1 MNGTALSSASL
12 APSPAEPPRR
22 IASIDA
28 LRGLVMFTMIFVND
42 IHGASHEIVPWWM
55 RHFQE
60 DGNGMTFVDLVF
72 PAFLFIVGMSI
83 PFAIG
88 SRRTRHEPSWKI
100 LLHVAGRTAALLFL
114 GILMV
119 NDESQ
124 APAADDW
131 SPALWAVLMYASAI
145 FAFCDLAARRKS
157 SETQRRFNALG
168 ISTWVLRAIGL
179 ASLVYLTFSFR
190 GEHEQRILR
199 LSPFSIH
206 TEWYG
211 ILGLV
216 GWAYLAA
223 AAAFWIFR
231 TNRTALLGCVA
242 VLMCLYPAE
251 RTHLFEHFHVR
262 PAIWLSNIV
271 NLGETLGS
279 QAAIAVAGVLLG
291 TILLTPESSTDR
303 TRLKFTILFILG
315 FSSAAFLLHG
325 LYGINKNAATPSW
338 CLWAC
343 AITAALWLVLYF
355 VCDVWRIGAI
365 AKPLRLAGQNVL
377 LAYLLSNLLGP
388 LLELLQ
394 LSDWYDSL
402 AGPHLANAVARSAG
416 TALIILSFTVLLNR
430 FGFRL
435 KI

>member
-1 MNGTALSSASL
+1 MNGTAISSTSL
-12 APSPAEPPRR
+12 GPSLAEPPRR

-55 RHFQE
+55 RHFKE

-83 PFAIG
+83 PLAIG
-88 SRRTRHEPSWKI
+88 SRRARPEPSWKI
-100 LLHVAGRTAALLFL
+100 LLHVAGRSVALLFL

-119 NDESQ
+119 NDESP
-124 APAADDW
+124 APATEGW
-131 SPALWAVLMYASAI
+131 SPALWAVFLYASAI
-145 FAFCDLAARRKS
+145 LAFCDLAPPRKS
-157 SETQRRFNALG
+157 SETQLRINAFQV
-168 ISTWVLRAIGL
+168 STWILRAIGL

-190 GEHEQRILR
+190 GEHEQRILT
-199 LSPFSIH
+199 LFPFRIH

-211 ILGLV
+211 ILGLI
-216 GWAYLAA
+216 GWAYLVAA
-223 AAAFWIFR
+223 VAFWIFR

-251 RTHLFEHFHVR
+251 KTHLFEHFHVR
-262 PAIWLSNIV
+262 PAIWFSSIV

-291 TILLTPESSTDR
+291 TILLTPNTSTVR
-303 TRLKFTILFILG
+303 ARAKFTLLFVLG
-315 FSSAAFLLHG
+315 FSLAAFLLHG

-343 AITAALWLVLYF
+343 AITAALWLLLYF

-365 AKPLRLAGQNVL
+365 AKPLALAGQNVL
-377 LAYLLSNLLGP
+377 LAYLLSNLLDP

-394 LSDWYDSL
+394 ASDWYDSL
-402 AGPHLANAVARSAG
+402 ASPYLASAIARSAG
-416 TALIILSFTVLLNR
+416 TALVILSLTVLLNR
-430 FGFRL
+430 LGFRL